1 MNDDKRLT
9 IAQSKEQGG
18 FSASFFLGLFISKS
32 NISEPGTWLL
42 STCAGNRIRV
52 MRKVVVCFVIICI
65 AGMQVLS
72 AQDIG
77 VNRGSIKWHQIN
89 NSAARIIFPDG
100 QDSLA
105 QRVATIAE
113 ALAKN
118 HRATIGP
125 YLQKIDVIIQ
135 SENTVSNAYVGLG
148 PYRSEMYMTPPQN
161 PFYLGS
167 NGWADQLT
175 IHEFRHVQQFSNFNV
190 GLSKVGTLLGGQYG
204 RAIANNMA
212 IPDWFWEGDAVWNET
227 IHSPQGRGRLPY
239 FFNAYRSLD
248 KEGKN
253 YSWMKLRNG
262 SFKDYIPNHYD
273 LGYLLI
279 AHGREQY
286 GDTIWRNITHDAAS
300 FRGLFYPMQKA
311 VKRYTG
317 VEYHQFVKEAFD
329 RFETQ
334 WQQQQ
339 YREPQWITDNQPRNV
354 VDYKYPYPYET
365 GGTVALKI
373 TFRDIPAFVIRDQ
386 NGGETK
392 ISVKDISI
400 DDYFGYNNQKI
411 VYAAYQPDPRWANRE
426 YSAIRI
432 LDIVT
437 KKQSTIST
445 KSRYFSPDISQK
457 SDKVVAVEVLPGKPS
472 LLHVLDTTGN
482 MLNELLPDS
491 NLFFS
496 HPKWLSDGKRVVVAA
511 REPSG
516 NMGWLLWNTETGT
529 TQWLLTPAPRLVGF
543 PVVQEDTLTF
553 SHSANGKDGLRS
565 LLLSNGS
572 LIASEDYGTG
582 IYQGFLHNGLFE
594 GSVFTTGGFRL
605 GQWPTIDKNVQND
618 LAADAIPDLYV
629 PKTLSRSVDLSKIVV
644 DTFPVEKFKKS
655 NRILNFHSWIPEL
668 NEPDYTFTIYGENVL
683 ATLSS
688 ELSYNYNVNETSH
701 QAGLRLLFG
710 DTYLMPFVNAN
721 TTFGRSIKL
730 NQDTTLNLN
739 EGEFGVGLLLPLN
752 LTGGK
757 YGRNLT
763 LSSSV
768 NIEKQFWQGLAKSLL
783 VNQEFISSSNRLVY
797 VAQTQRAVQQIY
809 PRFGQTLIA
818 DYRTI
823 ISNQK
828 ANQLLLSGALYL
840 PGLHKNHSLVLT
852 AAYQARDTMLQYL
865 FNNSFPFARGYNSLN
880 FPRMW
885 RLGVNYHMP
894 VFYPDW
900 GFGDMIYFRR
910 IRSNLFFDHTWGKSL
925 RTGIITPFAT
935 LGTELFFDMQFWN
948 VQPLSIGIRY
958 SHLLNNDL
966 RTPGRTGLF
975 EIVLPVNLFG
985 R

>member
-1 MNDDKRLT
+1 
-9 IAQSKEQGG
+9 
-18 FSASFFLGLFISKS
+18 
-32 NISEPGTWLL
+32 
-42 STCAGNRIRV
+42 
-52 MRKVVVCFVIICI
+52 MRKIIFSFI
-65 AGMQVLS
+65 FIFAGLQVLT

-89 NSAARIIFPDG
+89 NPAARIIFPNG

-161 PFYLGS
+161 PFFLGA

-227 IHSPQGRGRLPY
+227 IHSKQGRGRLPY

-248 KEGKN
+248 AEGKN

-286 GDTIWRNITHDAAS
+286 GDTIWRNIAHDAAS

-317 VEYHQFVKEAFD
+317 VEYQEFVKNALS
-329 RFETQ
+329 RFEEQ
-334 WQQQQ
+334 WHQQKF
-339 YREPQWITDNQPRNV
+339 REPEWITANQPRNV
-354 VDYKYPYPYET
+354 VDYQYAYPYED
-365 GGTVALKI
+365 GGIVTLKSS
-373 TFRDIPAFVIRDQ
+373 FRDIPAFVIRAES
-386 NGGETK
+386 GAETK
-392 ISVKDISI
+392 IAVKDISI

-411 VYAAYQPDPRWANRE
+411 IYAAYQPDPRWANRE
-426 YSAIRI
+426 YGVIRI
-432 LDIVT
+432 LDIT
-437 KKQSTIST
+437 TGKRNTIST
-445 KSRYFSPDISQK
+445 NSRYFSPDISLQ
-457 SDKVVAVEVLPGKPS
+457 SDKVVAVEVMPGKPS
-472 LLHVLDTTGN
+472 LLHVLDTSGQ
-482 MLNELLPDS
+482 LLEVLLPGS

-496 HPKWLSDGKRVVVAA
+496 HPKWLSDGERVVVAA

-516 NMGWLLWNTETGT
+516 NMGWLLWNTVTGST
-529 TQWLLTPAPRLVGF
+529 NWLLKPASRLVGF
-543 PVVQEDTLTF
+543 PVVQGDTLVF
-553 SHSANGKDGLRS
+553 SHSANGSDGLRALRIS
-565 LLLSNGS
+565 DRTLV
-572 LIASEDYGTG
+572 ASEDYGTG
-582 IYQGFLHNGLFE
+582 IYQGFLNKGHFE
-594 GSVFTTGGFRL
+594 GSVFTVGGFRL
-605 GQWPTIDKNVQND
+605 GRWPASEFLPNNA
-618 LAADAIPDLYV
+618 LATDALPDLYV
-629 PKTLSRSVDLSKIVV
+629 PQTLARSVDLSNIVV
-644 DTFPVEKFKKS
+644 DSFPVEIFRKS
-655 NRILNFHSWIPEL
+655 KRIFNFHSWIPEL

-701 QAGLRLLFG
+701 QAGMRLLFG
-710 DTYLMPFVNAN
+710 DTYLMPFVNGNA
-721 TTFGRSIKL
+721 TFGRSILL
-730 NQDTTLNLN
+730 NKDTTLNLN
-739 EGEFGVGLLLPLN
+739 ESELGVGLLLPLN

-757 YGRNLT
+757 YGRNLS
-763 LSSSV
+763 LSTSL
-768 NIEKQFWQGLAKSLL
+768 NIEKQYWQGLAKSLL
-783 VNQEFISSSNRLVY
+783 VNQEFISSNSRLVY

-823 ISNQK
+823 ISKQK

-840 PGLHKNHSLVLT
+840 PGLHKNHNLVLT

-865 FNNSFPFARGYNSLN
+865 FDNSFPFARGYNSLN

-885 RLGVNYHMP
+885 RFGANYHFP
-894 VFYPDW
+894 VAYPDW
-900 GFGDMIYFRR
+900 GFGNMVYFRR
-910 IRSNLFFDHTWGKSL
+910 IRSNVFFDHTWGKSL
-925 RTGIITPFAT
+925 RTGNITPFAT
-935 LGTELFFDMQFWN
+935 VGSELFFDMRFWN
-948 VQPLSIGIRY
+948 VQPLSLGIRY
-958 SHLLNNDL
+958 SYLLNTDL
-966 RTPGRTGLF
+966 RSPGRTGLF